1 MLPRINGACRRRE
14 PRRKGREIKKAKTE
28 YRGAKI

>member
-1 MLPRINGACRRRE
+1 MLPRINGACRRRG
-14 PRRKGREIKKAKTE
+14 PRKRGREIKKVDTK

>member
-1 MLPRINGACRRRE
+1 MLLRINGACRRRG
-14 PRRKGREIKKAKTE
+14 PRRKGREIKKSKAK